1 MKQQKVQPRFRRKSL
16 WRRIVTPR
24 RIAVLGVIAAIGL
37 GVFTYFYIE
46 YSNVLDAKLRGDV
59 FVRTSGIYAQPRTI
73 KVGQTISVAELR
85 SYFDSIGYVSSGA
98 SAR

>member
-46 YSNVLDAKLRGDV
+46 YSHILDAKLRGDV

-73 KVGQTISVAELR
+73 KVGQTVSVAELS
-85 SYFDSIGYVSSGA
+85 SYFDSIGYRTPG
-98 SAR
+98 REGD